1 MRKTKKTLALL
12 LTLAMVLTLFAG
24 VAQAST
30 DVRITSSAAV
40 VRTGGDRALGTI
52 VVSNQDSFAVWKDTA
67 TVVTVTLPSGVTWN
81 SEQFDGDAIRDIGI
95 NYWDLLGGTPS
106 GVTST
111 LERVDAQVAKFRVE
125 ATTHDVA
132 NFQISLIAD
141 IASGFS
147 GNVNAT
153 VSVQSED
160 HDGRIIFWE
169 QTETERIAV
178 VAAGGTTSTAI
189 STTNVSRGI
198 GHQLVGDIR
207 IRENIADV
215 LTEGGRITLSLP
227 SGVTFSEIGAGAVIL
242 AGNSTAQTVV
252 VPTSSAVTTM
262 NITGIRLNIGPG
274 VSDGP
279 IIVTISGA
287 EATAATV
294 TVATVG
300 AVGAVSVSARNV
312 PADPVTA
319 GQLGV
324 EVADIRFTENLDG
337 ALLGRRTVTL
347 TLPVG
352 FTWNLVTVATTI
364 MEANPSVTD
373 SGRTLTYWTPADPTP
388 STGSHFDITEAR
400 INTRID
406 APAGDIVVTAGG
418 TAGVSGTAVLATL
431 RRAATVTAVTV
442 PNVRADARAQTL
454 GNIVVSEAFPGAFME
469 GSLTVELP
477 SGFTFDGT
485 PSVAIS
491 DVVGTE
497 PSIRTAMALNGD
509 RTIAT
514 VELNRAV
521 TPTNAASVTISGIR
535 VNATRLHR
543 VLLGAFDVNVGGTA
557 LLELAGSA
565 PNDPGISGVT
575 HSSAVGA
582 NVATITVAN
591 IVAETARTTVFTIDA
606 TAYTVDGVNQPA
618 LDVAPVIQDG
628 RTMMPIRAAANA
640 AGVTAEN
647 ILFDAGVI
655 TIIRGDRVAQFT
667 LGSRVMVVNGVAM
680 NMDVAPALV
689 AGRALIPVRW
699 VGTALGV
706 PVAWD
711 SAARTVT
718 VTVQ

>member
-40 VRTGGDRALGTI
+40 VRTGGERNLGTI
-52 VVSNQDSFAVWKDTA
+52 VVSTGDSIAVGIDTA

-81 SEQFDGDAIRDIGI
+81 SEQFDADAIRDIGI
-95 NYWDLLGGTPS
+95 IIDGGVL
-106 GVTST
+106 GVTSS
-111 LERVDAQVAKFRVE
+111 LERVDAQVAKFRVR
-125 ATTHDVA
+125 ATTPLV
-132 NFQISLIAD
+132 NSFQIPLIAD

-153 VSVQSED
+153 VSVQSEN
-160 HDGRIIFWE
+160 HVGGIIFWE